1 MKYASFFLIA
11 AAIALFVLCPTALAD
26 IPPTA
31 TPETQGF
38 ATSTNMMVLGT
49 ATETDSL
56 VWQGSN
62 LNLDGTL
69 SHAGH
74 ILVDLSGTVAL
85 VPHNIPVLDDLLD
98 DNPGEVMYT
107 VAYSENTVADQGLVT
122 YAKSSSL
129 DTANQV
135 VNTRNFETSKLLNFV
150 GSETGRAVSSEDM
163 VLDTAGSIDVTD
175 EVFTCP
181 FAGDSTGITPEFC
194 NIVEMGSDVDM
205 TLMSLA
211 TTASERNVAA
221 TADVP
226 VAADYTIAAT
236 GFGDVPAL
244 GSASASIKAHL
255 QEGGQARYIRTF
267 PFEDFGDV
275 DQYMLSGKVS
285 DVQYS
290 ETTTA
295 SGEISAFS
303 KVLSYQSGMR
313 RV

>member
-1 MKYASFFLIA
+1 
-11 AAIALFVLCPTALAD
+11 
-26 IPPTA
+26 
-31 TPETQGF
+31 
-38 ATSTNMMVLGT
+38 MMVIGT

-56 VWQGSN
+56 IWQGSN

-85 VPHNIPVLDDLLD
+85 VPHNIPVLNDLLD

-107 VAYSENTVADQGLVT
+107 VAYSENTVADQGLVS

-135 VNTRNFETSKLLNFV
+135 ANTRNFETSKLLNFV

-163 VLDTAGSIDVTD
+163 VLDTVGSIDITD

-181 FAGDSTGITPEFC
+181 FAGESTRITPPFC

-205 TLMSLA
+205 TLLSLA
-211 TTASERNVAA
+211 TTVSERNVAA

-226 VAADYTIAAT
+226 VTADYSIAVT
-236 GFGDVPAL
+236 GFGTVPAL
-244 GSASASIKAHL
+244 GSASASINAHL
-255 QEGGQARYIRTF
+255 QEGGQARYVRTF
-267 PFEDFGDV
+267 PFKTFGNV
-275 DQYMLSGKVS
+275 DEYMLSGKVS

-295 SGEISAFS
+295 SGEITAFS

>member
-1 MKYASFFLIA
+1 MAF
-11 AAIALFVLCPTALAD
+11 FVLCPVALAD
-26 IPPTA
+26 IPAAA

-38 ATSTNMMVLGT
+38 ITSTTMAVLGT

-56 VWQGSN
+56 VWLGSN
-62 LNLDGTL
+62 MNLDGTL

-107 VAYSENTVADQGLVT
+107 VAYSENTVADQGFVS

-135 VNTRNFETSKLLNFV
+135 VNTRNLKTSKLLNFV
-150 GSETGRAVSSEDM
+150 GSETGRAVSSENM
-163 VLDTAGSIDVTD
+163 VLDTAGSFDVTD
-175 EVFTCP
+175 EVFICP
-181 FAGDSTGITPEFC
+181 FAGDSTGITPPFC

-211 TTASERNVAA
+211 TTVSERNVAA

-226 VAADYTIAAT
+226 VAADYSIRVT
-236 GFGDVPAL
+236 GFGDVPAS
-244 GSASASIKAHL
+244 GSASASINAHL

-275 DQYMLSGKVS
+275 DEYMLSGKVS

-290 ETTTA
+290 ETTTV